1 MYEREDLLEFQRK
14 HYLNLNSIAEGNVG
28 EEVSKEIERVQPDR
42 KDSEQPKDVYFEFEE
57 EEGIPEKLEKIV
69 DNKNS
74 KEGEEIKEKSL
85 VGS

>member
-57 EEGIPEKLEKIV
+57 EEGIPEKPEKIV
-69 DNKNS
+69 DKN
-74 KEGEEIKEKSL
+74 
-85 VGS
+85 